1 MKKII
6 ALFLITIFLCANTS
20 IGQLLKVPNLLEHYK
35 EHKKS
40 TSTNTITFTQFIKL
54 HYSKSVKDNHNHD
67 EHQNLPFKTLDN
79 VVSVFTFCFS
89 QYQFHFVKLL
99 IENRR
104 KFFYKIFFKSSLIAS
119 IWLPPKI
126 A

>member
-40 TSTNTITFTQFIKL
+40 TSTNTISFTQFLKL
-54 HYSKSVKDNHNHD
+54 HYSKNVKDNQD
-67 EHQNLPFKTLDN
+67 EHQDLPFKTLDN
-79 VVSVFTFCFS
+79 VVSVFTFCFN
-89 QYQFHFVKLL
+89 QYQFQFVKPL
-99 IENRR
+99 IKNKQ
-104 KFFYKIFFKSSLIAS
+104 KFCYKNFFKSNLVAS

>member
-6 ALFLITIFLCANTS
+6 AFTLITIFLCANTS

-35 EHKKS
+35 EHKTDS
-40 TSTNTITFTQFIKL
+40 VTSSISFIDFLKL
-54 HYSKSVKDNHNHD
+54 HYSKNAENNTE

-79 VVSVFTFCFS
+79 VTNVFFTISCVNF
-89 QYQFHFVKLL
+89 QIQVVKS
-99 IENRR
+99 IISGKR
-104 KFFYKIFFKSSLIAS
+104 KFFYNKSFKSNLITS